1 MILFLFP
8 VPLSM
13 VLKHAYIISFYS
25 SLFPLVIYFEGMRA
39 KVNVCDVNL
48 LLRVVESEHENQT
61 ICICVERN
69 IGCILHFYATS
80 YV

>member
-8 VPLSM
+8 VLLDI
-13 VLKHAYIISFYS
+13 VLKRAYIVSFYS
-25 SLFPLVIYFEGMRA
+25 SLFPLVIYFQGMRA

-61 ICICVERN
+61 ICICVARN
-69 IGCILHFYATS
+69 IGCILRFHAIP